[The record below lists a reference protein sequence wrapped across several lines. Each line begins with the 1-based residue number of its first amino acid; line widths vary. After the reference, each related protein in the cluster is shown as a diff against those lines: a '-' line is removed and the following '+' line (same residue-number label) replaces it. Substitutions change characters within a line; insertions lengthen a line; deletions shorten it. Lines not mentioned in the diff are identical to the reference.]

1 MLPKND
7 QQGLTFR
14 TSRVEYGMAKKI
26 HNKQFRIVK
35 GGDSL
40 YTQKYVALYR
50 LRRDGKIVD
59 GFYGVGFMLNK
70 ARKLRRPFVQVHV
83 TNDLECAYKYAL
95 RHARAWSLD
104 RIKIEP
110 EVQIEL
116 EKSENWDTIRQSIE
130 KPTPTGD

>member
-1 MLPKND
+1 
-7 QQGLTFR
+7 
-14 TSRVEYGMAKKI
+14 MATK
-26 HNKQFRIVK
+26 HNTQLRIIK

-70 ARKLRRPFVQVHV
+70 AKRLRRPFVQLHV
-83 TNDLECAYKYAL
+83 TNDLKDAHKYAK
-95 RHARAWSLD
+95 RHAEAWKLD

-110 EVQIEL
+110 ILQSEL
-116 EKSENWDTIRQSIE
+116 EKSENTVTIGQSVDNTE
-130 KPTPTGD
+130 PTGD